1 MEIPAAPVLAA
12 PCTMARGGRDHGSTP
27 FRGQQRLVP
36 AWVGNVAAG
45 VGRALQGV
53 CDLMTPRRVLHNAA
67 PWLTIGFVLSAVAN
81 AQARGSRHIA
91 PPFSP
96 DIAGHPQW
104 DRIDSLRSSGWGGA
118 DAEFLHLD
126 EDPAFAVE
134 QEHGSGS
141 RPTALETM
149 FDQNVLRGLQGC
161 MKYLGDAVETGK
173 AGRHSHVMAHCL
185 VAEAMEV
192 CGQSGDSA
200 CLDVVDRTVQTLQP
214 AVAGDEEAGQ
224 DEGAEELF
232 NELHPKA
239 AADPVYHKAL
249 GGLRHALRE
258 RLGES
263 FTQMRRPCTDQDLY
277 ALVEQSDHREA
288 LRGACSQ
295 AGLQLRSVVH
305 RLAAQAYQLQPQRLD
320 DSALGAVENALD
332 QRYPVDSVVPIT
344 KGQLRFVL
352 AELAQ
357 RLNERH
363 AAGAGSAS

>member
-1 MEIPAAPVLAA
+1 
-12 PCTMARGGRDHGSTP
+12 
-27 FRGQQRLVP
+27 
-36 AWVGNVAAG
+36 
-45 VGRALQGV
+45 
-53 CDLMTPRRVLHNAA
+53 
-67 PWLTIGFVLSAVAN
+67 
-81 AQARGSRHIA
+81 
-91 PPFSP
+91 
-96 DIAGHPQW
+96 
-104 DRIDSLRSSGWGGA
+104 
-118 DAEFLHLD
+118 
-126 EDPAFAVE
+126 
-134 QEHGSGS
+134 
-141 RPTALETM
+141 M
-149 FDQNVLRGLQGC
+149 FDQNVLARLQAC
-161 MKYLGDAVETGK
+161 MKKVGDTLTAGK
-173 AGRHSHVMAHCL
+173 AEPDHAKAHCL

-263 FTQMRRPCTDQDLY
+263 FTQMRRPCTGQDLY